1 MNRAKLQLWVV
12 TGLLLLW
19 AVGLI
24 VATAGGSPLMLKIL
38 TPLVTTALGWLF
50 TARATEA

>member
-1 MNRAKLQLWVV
+1 VSRAKLQLWIV
-12 TGLLLLW
+12 LALFLLW

-38 TPLVTTALGWLF
+38 TPLITTALGWLF